1 MTAASH
7 VLGTLWKLSPI
18 FFKLMNE
25 SMNESINRV
34 FLGRLTRR
42 QKETGIDEIFKIHKI
57 VIGGASK
64 PMTGYVFS
72 LKANK
77 HLAY

>member
-1 MTAASH
+1 MDA
-7 VLGTLWKLSPI
+7 
-18 FFKLMNE
+18 
-25 SMNESINRV
+25 
-34 FLGRLTRR
+34 
-42 QKETGIDEIFKIHKI
+42 IFKIYKI

-77 HLAY
+77 HLVY

>member
-1 MTAASH
+1 MDT
-7 VLGTLWKLSPI
+7 
-18 FFKLMNE
+18 
-25 SMNESINRV
+25 
-34 FLGRLTRR
+34 
-42 QKETGIDEIFKIHKI
+42 IFKIYKI

>member
-1 MTAASH
+1 MRCVAH
-7 VLGTLWKLSPI
+7 FLSG
-18 FFKLMNE
+18 F
-25 SMNESINRV
+25 SIV
-34 FLGRLTRR
+34 QMFIK
-42 QKETGIDEIFKIHKI
+42 KETGIDEIFKIYKI

>member
-1 MTAASH
+1 MW
-7 VLGTLWKLSPI
+7 LMRNI
-18 FFKLMNE
+18 FCLEVK
-25 SMNESINRV
+25 SIK
-34 FLGRLTRR
+34 
-42 QKETGIDEIFKIHKI
+42 KETGIDEIFKIYKI

>member
-1 MTAASH
+1 M
-7 VLGTLWKLSPI
+7 
-18 FFKLMNE
+18 
-25 SMNESINRV
+25 
-34 FLGRLTRR
+34 
-42 QKETGIDEIFKIHKI
+42 DEIFKIYKI

-77 HLAY
+77 HLAYSLAFCCIYFCTVIMQ